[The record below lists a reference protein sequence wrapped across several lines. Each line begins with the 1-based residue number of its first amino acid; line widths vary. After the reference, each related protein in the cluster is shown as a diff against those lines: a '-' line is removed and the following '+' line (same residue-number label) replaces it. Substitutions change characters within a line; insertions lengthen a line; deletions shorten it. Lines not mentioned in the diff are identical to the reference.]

1 MGWGRF
7 WHTTAPGRRQLVA
20 RVPSRRA
27 LSARPFPFLA
37 CDRDLGLWA
46 NQGCDPSVVPRLL
59 PRNCAA
65 RDGTLRSGRS
75 GIPKGRRFVSPDGSC
90 FGRRAVFSSRKI
102 GEDYSVLRVRL
113 RIGRRSPSVRITLPK
128 PSFPANARPAEDRHF
143 PIFLPQRER
152 ARMRQRDSFSDCFPA
167 SNESSTGGWV
177 ASSARSKHL
186 SASDTN
192 AHVLPVIHHS
202 SPAPTI
208 ITDPG
213 RREPKPDDMTGLA
226 TYRNSIIPKV
236 LSGVRGSSMSPM
248 EPFKP
253 SVNGATKC
261 SGALPEYKWRW
272 LRCAA
277 ERRKSSPKPW
287 SPPASPSIRS
297 SN

>member
-1 MGWGRF
+1 LGGELSSPAERSERITRSF
-7 WHTTAPGRRQLVA
+7 GLDFASEDAPL
-20 RVPSRRA
+20 
-27 LSARPFPFLA
+27 LF
-37 CDRDLGLWA
+37 GLR
-46 NQGCDPSVVPRLL
+46 C
-59 PRNCAA
+59 
-65 RDGTLRSGRS
+65 
-75 GIPKGRRFVSPDGSC
+75 
-90 FGRRAVFSSRKI
+90 
-102 GEDYSVLRVRL
+102 
-113 RIGRRSPSVRITLPK
+113 RSPRSPPMPL
-128 PSFPANARPAEDRHF
+128 AEGGHF

-261 SGALPEYKWRW
+261 PGALPEYKWRW

-287 SPPASPSIRS
+287 SPPASPSMRS

>member
-1 MGWGRF
+1 MEYRRGDASSVRMG
-7 WHTTAPGRRQLVA
+7 
-20 RVPSRRA
+20 RA
-27 LSARPFPFLA
+27 LGGELSSPAE
-37 CDRDLGLWA
+37 
-46 NQGCDPSVVPRLL
+46 
-59 PRNCAA
+59 
-65 RDGTLRSGRS
+65 RS
-75 GIPKGRRFVSPDGSC
+75 
-90 FGRRAVFSSRKI
+90 
-102 GEDYSVLRVRL
+102 E
-113 RIGRRSPSVRITLPK
+113 RITR
-128 PSFPANARPAEDRHF
+128 SFGLDFASEDAPLLF
-143 PIFLPQRER
+143 
-152 ARMRQRDSFSDCFPA
+152 DSFSDCFPA

-186 SASDTN
+186 SANDTN

-261 SGALPEYKWRW
+261 PGALPEYKWRW